1 MERPANERI
10 TPALGREICQRENV
24 RGLIAASITRTGQEF
39 ALTAQLIDPQT
50 GETVRSYTE
59 RSYGEDH
66 ILEAVDVLAK
76 EVRAALGES
85 LYQIHEAN
93 KPLPQVT
100 TQSLSALQ
108 QFAEGTTLWRQ
119 GKYFDAGTLFKAA
132 IAADPGLAM
141 AHAALGDAYYSY
153 LYNQPQDG
161 QKEYET
167 ALSPAARTT
176 ERERMNIQTSYAQ
189 NRDHV
194 DEADQL
200 FRQYLGCYPDDATMR
215 FNYPN
220 LLRRHNRQPEPSS
233 STVRRFA

>member
-1 MERPANERI
+1 
-10 TPALGREICQRENV
+10 
-24 RGLIAASITRTGQEF
+24 
-39 ALTAQLIDPQT
+39 
-50 GETVRSYTE
+50 
-59 RSYGEDH
+59 
-66 ILEAVDVLAK
+66 
-76 EVRAALGES
+76 
-85 LYQIHEAN
+85 
-93 KPLPQVT
+93 
-100 TQSLSALQ
+100 
-108 QFAEGTTLWRQ
+108 
-119 GKYFDAGTLFKAA
+119 
-132 IAADPGLAM
+132 M

-153 LYNQPQDG
+153 LYNQPKDG